1 MTNKLLLFHTCTS
14 RTQGSVIQ
22 PHLSKSD
29 PDHDICFFK
38 KMLDGPIFGES
49 SETVFS
55 QSYGAQISVFSG
67 YSQ

>member
-1 MTNKLLLFHTCTS
+1 M
-14 RTQGSVIQ
+14 Q

-38 KMLDGPIFGES
+38 KKMLDGLILGES

-55 QSYGAQISVFSG
+55 QSYRAQISAFSG

>member
-1 MTNKLLLFHTCTS
+1 M
-14 RTQGSVIQ
+14 Q

-38 KMLDGPIFGES
+38 KMLDGLILGES

-55 QSYGAQISVFSG
+55 QSYRAQISVFSG